1 MNTEEAEKILR
12 DHGYIVIPS
21 RTRKSFE
28 VRRPCN
34 SGIPLYVP
42 VGKKREREFL
52 FNYNRVSPRELI
64 GWAKNYTSE
73 RPGRTAFKKPLKEYQ
88 AKRDRR
94 KTKQAIRHENIDSI
108 PLNKP
113 LHEENRWNW
122 D

>member
-1 MNTEEAEKILR
+1 MNTEEAEKKLR

-28 VRRPCN
+28 VRRPDQN
-34 SGIPLYVP
+34 GIPLYLP
-42 VGKKREREFL
+42 SGKRGRKVMYEL
-52 FNYNRVSPRELI
+52 NRLSPRELI
-64 GWAKNYTSE
+64 RMAKSYTSDS
-73 RPGRTAFKKPLKEYQ
+73 PGRTAFKKPLKEYQ

-94 KTKQAIRHENIDSI
+94 KTKQAIRHQNIDSI
-108 PLNKP
+108 PLDKP